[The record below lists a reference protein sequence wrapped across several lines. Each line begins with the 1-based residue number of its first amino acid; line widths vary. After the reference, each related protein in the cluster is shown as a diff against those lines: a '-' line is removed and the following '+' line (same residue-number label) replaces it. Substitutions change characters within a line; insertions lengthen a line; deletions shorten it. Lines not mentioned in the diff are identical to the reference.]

1 MKKNTNASQ
10 KRKGVRKK
18 HANSFGAEYRHNRYQ
33 HPTDAIK
40 NYRVKVLAVTRRL
53 IKPFVLTTSKINAE
67 LTAVVPVG
75 RVTAGAV

>member
-1 MKKNTNASQ
+1 MRTPLEQNIGIIAIGIQS
-10 KRKGVRKK
+10 
-18 HANSFGAEYRHNRYQ
+18 
-33 HPTDAIK
+33 DAIK
-40 NYRVKVLAVTRRL
+40 NYRVNVLAVTRRL